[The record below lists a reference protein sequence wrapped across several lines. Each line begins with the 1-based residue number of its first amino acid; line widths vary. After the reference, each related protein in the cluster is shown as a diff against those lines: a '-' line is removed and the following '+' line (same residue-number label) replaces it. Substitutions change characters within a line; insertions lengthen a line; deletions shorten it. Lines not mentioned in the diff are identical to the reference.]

1 MEVLVVGPRPER
13 RRLVDAAQEVAEAGG
28 FHGALDAAAVS
39 VRLQLGAGGVQELI
53 DVHASSSGSSRAAAN
68 GRVERDQAAA
78 AGTRGVVVLV
88 LVRRRRRV
96 HGAVGRRRARD
107 VEVDLGAVLAA
118 VAAGR
123 LRLLVEVDQLRRPF
137 LPAALQRQYLRYRQ
151 ESISCWLLLVY
162 KDVHVSITQPQCS
175 NVIRER

>member
-53 DVHASSSGSSRAAAN
+53 DVHASSSGSSRAAAD
-68 GRVERDQAAA
+68 GRVERDQAAG
-78 AGTRGVVVLV
+78 AGTRGVVV

-123 LRLLVEVDQLRRPF
+123 LRLLVEVDQLRRAC
-137 LPAALQRQYLRYRQ
+137 LPAALQRHYLHQNR
-151 ESISCWLLLVY
+151 SIVDC
-162 KDVHVSITQPQCS
+162 
-175 NVIRER
+175 